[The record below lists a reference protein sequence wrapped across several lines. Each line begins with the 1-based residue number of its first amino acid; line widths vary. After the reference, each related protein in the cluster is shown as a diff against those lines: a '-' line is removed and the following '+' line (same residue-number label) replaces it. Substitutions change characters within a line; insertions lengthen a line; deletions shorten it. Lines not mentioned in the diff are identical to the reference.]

1 MNKKL
6 YLLVLLILLVG
17 LFLSACTRSAS
28 KSPIDLSTPTSEIPF
43 PIGTIDTSALVT
55 QISQG
60 TQVSLGTLVPPQQGT
75 PAQGVTS
82 APQNTTA
89 VQPPAATPTMPVI
102 PTITRPEN
110 YTLQSGEWPLCI
122 ARRYNLDALA
132 FLTLNGLTMDSQP
145 GAGTVL
151 KIPQDGEWTIGDRA
165 LFPHPDVYT
174 VDPGDTIYSVACYY
188 GDVDPNAI
196 IIANNL
202 QSPYNLT
209 VGEKLRIP

>member
-1 MNKKL
+1 MNKKI
-6 YLLVLLILLVG
+6 YLLVLLILLLG

-28 KSPIDLSTPTSEIPF
+28 KSPTDLSTPTSEIPF
-43 PIGTIDTSALVT
+43 PIGTIDTSALIT

-60 TQVSLGTLVPPQQGT
+60 TQVSLGTLVPPQTT
-75 PAQGVTS
+75 PLPGLTS
-82 APQNTTA
+82 APQSTTA
-89 VQPPAATPTMPVI
+89 VQPVAATPTMPVI
-102 PTITRPEN
+102 PTITRPES

-132 FLTLNGLTMDSQP
+132 FLAVNGLTMDSQP

-151 KIPQDGEWTIGDRA
+151 IIPQDGEWTIGDRF
-165 LFPHPDVYT
+165 LVPHPDEYI

-209 VGEKLRIP
+209 VGDELRIP